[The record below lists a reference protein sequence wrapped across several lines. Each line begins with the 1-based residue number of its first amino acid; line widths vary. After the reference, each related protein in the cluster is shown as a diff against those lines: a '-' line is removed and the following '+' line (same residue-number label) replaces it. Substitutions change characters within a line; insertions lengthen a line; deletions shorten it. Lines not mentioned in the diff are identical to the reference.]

1 MIINEELMKLG
12 AIEVKELLKIWEE
25 NKGKSFNELCDL
37 FSADVEDINENED
50 EEPWLE
56 AYAQYKHLS
65 FCFFDDLE
73 IRNIT
78 IYYKGKEEDI
88 ETNEFNYT
96 GKNFLIPVA
105 NIRFYGNWLDE
116 CDIVKNFC
124 KNCK

>member
-25 NKGKSFNELCDL
+25 NKKKSFNELCDL

-56 AYAQYKHLS
+56 AYARYKHLS
-65 FCFFDDLE
+65 FCFCDDLE
-73 IRNIT
+73 IRDIT

-96 GKNFLIPVA
+96 GKDFIIPVD
-105 NIRFYGNWLDE
+105 NIRFYGNWLDL
-116 CDIVKNFC
+116 
-124 KNCK
+124 